1 MAEIKK
7 RETAYKVRIGDLL
20 RSHPVFDS
28 SPAAAGMSAP
38 RNPRLLHVEI
48 GAQRIVR
55 VNIIAS
61 VVDKYESTGETR
73 FATATLD
80 DGSGQI
86 KVRVFGED
94 LAKLSDIMQGDTLV
108 VIGLLRSFNQELYIV
123 PEILRK
129 EDPKYLLVRKLE
141 LEKNIPKPLT
151 HEQKKEI
158 RALRDE
164 IIDLVKSAEQYE
176 GVEKE
181 DIILRFKEIKP
192 DLIGQEIIRLLE
204 EGVIYEPRP
213 GRIRYLG

>member
-20 RSHPVFDS
+20 RAHPIFDQ
-28 SPAAAGMSAP
+28 SAP
-38 RNPRLLHVEI
+38 GMMPGKNPRLLHVEL
-48 GAQRIVR
+48 GSLRIVR
-55 VNIIAS
+55 VNIIAN
-61 VVDKYESTGETR
+61 VVDKYESSGETR

-94 LAKLSDIMQGDTLV
+94 LVKLVPIMQGDTLV

-129 EDPKYLLVRKLE
+129 EEAKYLLVRKLE
-141 LEKNIPKPLT
+141 LDKISPKPLT
-151 HEQKKEI
+151 HDQKKEI

-164 IIDLVKSAEQYE
+164 IIDSVKTAEQYE
-176 GVEKE
+176 GIEKE
-181 DIILRFKEIKP
+181 EIILKFREVKP
-192 DLIGQEIIRLLE
+192 DLIGQEIIKLLE
-204 EGVIYEPRP
+204 EGIIYEPRP
-213 GRIRYLG
+213 GRVRYLG